1 MTQALNIKVD
11 IISACIGRP
20 IFFRMEVTM
29 AKKGMRDFA
38 LQEENGNEIGFFSSK
53 SPSQAALKA
62 AKRGHKDI
70 RIRELGTKKVHVFA
84 GERVQVDKS

>member
-1 MTQALNIKVD
+1 
-11 IISACIGRP
+11 
-20 IFFRMEVTM
+20 M

-70 RIRELGTKKVHVFA
+70 RIRELGTKKAHVFA

>member
-1 MTQALNIKVD
+1 
-11 IISACIGRP
+11 
-20 IFFRMEVTM
+20 M

-38 LQEENGNEIGFFSSK
+38 LQEENGNEIGFFSCK

-70 RIRELGTKKVHVFA
+70 RIRELGYEEGAWIHWREGSGRQVLGRA
-84 GERVQVDKS
+84 GLDGRQNMEASGQKGGHR